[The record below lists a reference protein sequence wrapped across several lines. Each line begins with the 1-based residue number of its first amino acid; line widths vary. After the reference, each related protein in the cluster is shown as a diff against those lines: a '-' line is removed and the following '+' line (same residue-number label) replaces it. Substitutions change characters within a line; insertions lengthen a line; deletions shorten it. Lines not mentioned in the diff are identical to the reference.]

1 MSFKGDR
8 FINFFSNLILTLL
21 CRDGLIKM
29 KVVYEQNNALGDPL
43 TIEGQLTENCQK
55 MEKLQAQLKK
65 FEGYL
70 MECNGSTERSPSSL
84 RKANNSSV
92 SEDSLSRSASESS
105 VGQKEELSSPSLN
118 KSELNNHEDEKEKS
132 AESENNYEKLNPV
145 ASNGLVVFNQF
156 YFEANYFILFCLVY
170 ILQACGGSR

>member
-1 MSFKGDR
+1 
-8 FINFFSNLILTLL
+8 
-21 CRDGLIKM
+21 
-29 KVVYEQNNALGDPL
+29 
-43 TIEGQLTENCQK
+43 
-55 MEKLQAQLKK
+55 
-65 FEGYL
+65 